1 MYIFHSCTSLHV
13 VWLCREAKKAVVILE
28 SLTQLPPPSPR
39 RTQTPTFNNKGNS
52 SLGFLRPVTQSVWST
67 ITPHLVLE
75 PHGQSKLKAFRFHI
89 YICTLYD
96 KKKKNCLD
104 VPSTDKICI
113 VDLFE
118 LTILIKPFPDYD
130 SLVLWQKSVSSRCE
144 KMNII
149 ISMLWI
155 EIDTCI

>member
-1 MYIFHSCTSLHV
+1 MYIFHSCASLHV

-75 PHGQSKLKAFRFHI
+75 PHGQSKLKAS
-89 YICTLYD
+89 TLYD
-96 KKKKNCLD
+96 KKPKLLGCTIYWQEMYCWPIWINNFNKALSWLWY
-104 VPSTDKICI
+104 PCI
-113 VDLFE
+113 M
-118 LTILIKPFPDYD
+118 T
-130 SLVLWQKSVSSRCE
+130 
-144 KMNII
+144 
-149 ISMLWI
+149 
-155 EIDTCI
+155 EIRKF

>member
-118 LTILIKPFPDYD
+118 STILIKPFPDYD